1 MLLCIKKMILE
12 VIYDRN
18 RKRDRFPWQSFDTCK
33 IEKKLGVKS
42 KAKVFVSLEDD
53 VITIALTSK
62 YCALCGNQIGNEHKL
77 RLCSDC
83 ILKIQS
89 EASVEK
95 D

>member
-1 MLLCIKKMILE
+1 M
-12 VIYDRN
+12 
-18 RKRDRFPWQSFDTCK
+18 TG
-33 IEKKLGVKS
+33 IEKEIDSLGRVLIPAKLRKKLGVKS

-62 YCALCGNQIGNEHKL
+62 YCALCGKQIGNEHKL